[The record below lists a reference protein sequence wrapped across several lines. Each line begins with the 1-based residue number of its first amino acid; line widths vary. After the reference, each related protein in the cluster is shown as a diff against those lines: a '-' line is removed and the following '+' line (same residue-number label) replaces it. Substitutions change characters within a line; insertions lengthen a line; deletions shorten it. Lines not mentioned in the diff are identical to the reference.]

1 MRIVLA
7 IAAGET
13 PIDVGR
19 ARVPHVVEGVGDTRS
34 SEGLNEGPGHLSDPL
49 FRMEPVAP
57 SYLDAMTGRDYDT
70 RSCPS
75 FEMSQVESR

>member
-1 MRIVLA
+1 MRIVLV

-19 ARVPHVVEGVGDTRS
+19 ARVVEGVGDTRS
-34 SEGLNEGPGHLSDPL
+34 SEGLNDGPGHLSDPL